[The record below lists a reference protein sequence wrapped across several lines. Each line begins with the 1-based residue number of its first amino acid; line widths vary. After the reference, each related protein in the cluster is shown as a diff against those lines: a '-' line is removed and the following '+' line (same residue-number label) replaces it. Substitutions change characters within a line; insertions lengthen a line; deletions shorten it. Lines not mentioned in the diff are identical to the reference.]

1 MIKVKDTLQALRTK
15 FEHMVDREGL
25 ITLSSSSKLVP
36 LDEGQG

>member
-25 ITLSSSSKLVP
+25 ITPSSSSKLVP